1 MRETDPAG
9 ATWTATE
16 IDLIVADYFAM
27 LRMEMLGK
35 PYVKA
40 HHNSELQRLTGRSKG
55 SIEYKH
61 QNVSAV
67 LDLLGLPWI
76 LGYKPAVN
84 FQKTLI
90 DGIDRHLLAEGQ
102 SFQADFST
110 VDSALAESETLF
122 FESPPILDTS
132 HFAENKDI
140 KRLVRKFDPAERDS
154 RNRTLG
160 EKGER
165 KVLSFERAR
174 LTRSGRPDLASDVEW
189 TSKERGDGAGYDI
202 RSFTASGEERFLEVK
217 TTSGY
222 RNTPFFIT
230 ENERSFSDERPDA
243 FRIIRLYDFHRTPRA
258 FELKPPL
265 NSAVI
270 LKPTTYRA
278 SFSS

>member
-90 DGIDRHLLAEGQ
+90 DGIERHLLAEGQ

-140 KRLVRKFDPAERDS
+140 KRLVPKFDPAERDS

-160 EKGER
+160 E
-165 KVLSFERAR
+165 RAR
-174 LTRSGRPDLASDVEW
+174 E
-189 TSKERGDGAGYDI
+189 K
-202 RSFTASGEERFLEVK
+202 
-217 TTSGY
+217 
-222 RNTPFFIT
+222 FFPL
-230 ENERSFSDERPDA
+230 R
-243 FRIIRLYDFHRTPRA
+243 
-258 FELKPPL
+258 ELD
-265 NSAVI
+265 
-270 LKPTTYRA
+270 
-278 SFSS
+278 